1 MTLSH
6 SLALS
11 LFHSP
16 YFLLFKT
23 LQQKFLIAYSLP
35 FSFLPSLSL
44 FPLLALSFT
53 LSVFLSVSG
62 SILHVSFRPA
72 SGLLRS
78 AAMQLD
84 RYSFP
89 VPFYFLLTS
98 LFILTLSWAMSFL
111 VLVFGHSYECCHLR
125 AFDKVGLETSFW
137 SILSNFLF
145 CRTKYV

>member
-44 FPLLALSFT
+44 FPLLAHSFT

-62 SILHVSFRPA
+62 SILHVSFQPA
-72 SGLLRS
+72 SGLISS

-84 RYSFP
+84 RDSFP
-89 VPFYFLLTS
+89 VPFYSLLTSYCMSLFQPASGLISSAAIQLDRDSFPVLFYFLLTS
-98 LFILTLSWAMSFL
+98 LFILTLS
-111 VLVFGHSYECCHLR
+111 
-125 AFDKVGLETSFW
+125 
-137 SILSNFLF
+137 
-145 CRTKYV
+145 